1 MILNKKMLVNLRMG
15 WEALLTNKMRAFLTS
30 LGIIFGVA
38 AVISMMAIGKGTEIE
53 IIKQL
58 KEVGSNNIIIK
69 RKEVVAEENNAQN
82 DQEQKKQ
89 TSDGLTIKDAWNIQ
103 QTIPAV
109 KNISPEAEF
118 EGTLLNEG
126 RRMTGKIV
134 GVTNFYFEL
143 TDLQFDI
150 GKPFSLQQTR
160 GSEPVCIIGKDVK
173 DKLFPGRD
181 CLGKTIK
188 CGSNWLTIVGV
199 LSTKTISEKSKSKL
213 SIRDPNK
220 EVYVPIETFLLR
232 YYNRAQV
239 TLGDI
244 QRSANMDETTREAEK
259 KKNYH
264 QLDRL
269 VVHIDKTEMMQPSA
283 EIIEKILLR
292 RHNGMVDYEI
302 ILPELILK
310 QEQKTKKI
318 FNLVLGVIAGISLL
332 VGGIGIMN
340 IMLASVMERIREIG
354 LRQSLGATRVDVIS
368 QFMSEAIIMSI
379 GGGFIGVLLGIGMSV
394 LIGKVFELTIHITV
408 TSILV
413 SFSISVVV
421 GLVFGIWPARKAAMQ
436 NPVES
441 LRHD

>member
-1 MILNKKMLVNLRMG
+1 MFNRKMLMNFRMG
-15 WEALLTNKMRAFLTS
+15 WEALLTNKMRALLTS

-69 RKEVVAEENNAQN
+69 RKEIEQDPAAQKEGEAE
-82 DQEQKKQ
+82 KKQ
-89 TSDGLTIKDAWNIQ
+89 ISDGLTLKDAYNIQ
-103 QTIPAV
+103 KTIPAV

-118 EGTLLNEG
+118 ESSFLNEG
-126 RRMTGKIV
+126 RRMQGKIV

-143 TDLQFDI
+143 TDLNFEM
-150 GKPFSLQQTR
+150 GKPFSAQQAEN
-160 GSEPVCIIGKDVK
+160 SEPVCIIGQDVK
-173 DKLFPGRD
+173 DKLFPGVN
-181 CLGKTIK
+181 CLGQKIK

-199 LSTKTISEKSKSKL
+199 LTAKNISEKSKAKL
-213 SIRDPNK
+213 SIRDPNQ

-232 YYNRAQV
+232 YYNRSLV
-239 TLGDI
+239 TISDM
-244 QRSANMDETTREAEK
+244 QRAGNMDDTEKEAEK

-269 VVHIDKTEMMQPSA
+269 VVHIDKTDVMQPAA
-283 EIIEKILLR
+283 EIIDKILLR
-292 RHNGMVDYEI
+292 RHAGTVDYEI

-340 IMLASVMERIREIG
+340 IMLASVLERIREIG
-354 LRQSLGATRVDVIS
+354 LRQSLGATRVDVIW

-379 GGGFIGVLLGIGMSV
+379 GGGTIGVLLGIGLSV
-394 LIGKVFELTIHITV
+394 LISKAFELTIYITI
-408 TSILV
+408 TSIII
-413 SFSISVVV
+413 SFTISVMV
-421 GLVFGIWPARKAAMQ
+421 GLLFGIWPARKAAMQ
-436 NPVES
+436 NPVDS

>member
-1 MILNKKMLVNLRMG
+1 MLNHKMLMNFRMG
-15 WEALLTNKMRAFLTS
+15 WEALLTNKMRALLTS

-69 RKEVVAEENNAQN
+69 RKEIEQDPSAAKTEET
-82 DQEQKKQ
+82 EKKQ
-89 TSDGLTIKDAWNIQ
+89 TSEGLTLKDAYNIQ

-118 EGTLLNEG
+118 EGSFLNEG
-126 RRMTGKIV
+126 RRMQGKIV

-143 TDLQFDI
+143 TDLKLDQ
-150 GKPFSLQQTR
+150 GKIYSQQQ
-160 GSEPVCIIGKDVK
+160 SENAEPVCIIGNEVK
-173 DKLFPGRD
+173 NKLFPGRN
-181 CLGKTIK
+181 CLGEKIK
-188 CGSNWLTIVGV
+188 CGTNWLTIVGV
-199 LSTKTISEKSKSKL
+199 LSPKSISEKSMAKL

-232 YYNRAQV
+232 YFNRSLV
-239 TLGDI
+239 TIGDME
-244 QRSANMDETTREAEK
+244 RASNMDNAERENEM

-269 VVHIDKTEMMQPSA
+269 VVHIDETAMMQPAA
-283 EIIEKILLR
+283 ETIDKILQR
-292 RHNGMVDYEI
+292 RHNGSTDYEI

-340 IMLASVMERIREIG
+340 IMLASVLERIREIG
-354 LRQSLGATRVDVIS
+354 LRQSLGATRKDVIW

-379 GGGFIGVLLGIGMSV
+379 GGGTVGVILGVALSV
-394 LIGKVFELTIHITV
+394 LISKAFELTIFITI
-408 TSILV
+408 TSIII
-413 SFSISVVV
+413 SFSISVLV
-421 GLVFGIWPARKAAMQ
+421 GLLFGIWPARKAAMQ

>member
-1 MILNKKMLVNLRMG
+1 MLNRQLLMSFRMG
-15 WEALLTNKMRAFLTS
+15 WEALLTNKMRALLTS

-69 RKEVVAEENNAQN
+69 RKEIEQDPSIPKDEET
-82 DQEQKKQ
+82 EKKQ
-89 TSDGLTIKDAWNIQ
+89 VSDGLTLKDAYNIQ

-109 KNISPEAEF
+109 KNISPETEF
-118 EGTLLNEG
+118 ESSFLNEG
-126 RRMTGKIV
+126 KKMSGKIV

-143 TDLQFDI
+143 TDLHFEL
-150 GKPFSLQQTR
+150 GKPFSDQQAENA
-160 GSEPVCIIGKDVK
+160 EPVCIIGKDVK
-173 DKLFPGRD
+173 DKLFPGRPAIGEK
-181 CLGKTIK
+181 LK

-199 LSTKTISEKSKSKL
+199 LSTKTISDKSKSKL
-213 SIRDPNK
+213 SIRDPNQ
-220 EVYVPIETFLLR
+220 EVYIPIETFLLR
-232 YYNRAQV
+232 YYNRSLL
-239 TLGDI
+239 TTGDME
-244 QRSANMDETTREAEK
+244 RANYMDPSQKEAEK

-269 VVHIDKTEMMQPSA
+269 VVHIDHTDMMQPAA
-283 EIIEKILLR
+283 ETIDKILMR
-292 RHNGMVDYEI
+292 RHNGVVDYEI

-340 IMLASVMERIREIG
+340 IMLASVLERIREIG
-354 LRQSLGATRVDVIS
+354 LRQSIGATRTDVIW
-368 QFMSEAIIMSI
+368 QFMSEAVIMSI
-379 GGGFIGVLLGIGMSV
+379 GGGTIGVLLGIGLSV
-394 LIGKVFELTIHITV
+394 LISKAFELTIFITF
-408 TSILV
+408 TSIV
-413 SFSISVVV
+413 ISFTISVMV
-421 GLVFGIWPARKAAMQ
+421 GLLFGIWPARKAAMQ

>member
-1 MILNKKMLVNLRMG
+1 MLNQKMLMNFRMG
-15 WEALLTNKMRAFLTS
+15 WEALLTNKMRALLTS

-69 RKEVVAEENNAQN
+69 RKEIEQDPSAAKTEET
-82 DQEQKKQ
+82 EKKQ
-89 TSDGLTIKDAWNIQ
+89 TSEGLTLKDAYNIQ

-118 EGTLLNEG
+118 EGTFLNEG
-126 RRMTGKIV
+126 RRMQGKIV

-143 TDLQFDI
+143 TDLKLDL
-150 GKPFSLQQTR
+150 GKIYSQQQ
-160 GSEPVCIIGKDVK
+160 SENAEPVCIIGNEVK
-173 DKLFPGRD
+173 NKLFPGRN
-181 CLGKTIK
+181 CLGEKIK
-188 CGSNWLTIVGV
+188 CGTNWLTIVGV
-199 LSTKTISEKSKSKL
+199 LSPKSISEKSMAKL

-232 YYNRAQV
+232 YFNRSLV
-239 TLGDI
+239 TIGDME
-244 QRSANMDETTREAEK
+244 RASNMDNSERENEM

-269 VVHIDKTEMMQPSA
+269 VVHIDETAMMQPAA
-283 EIIEKILLR
+283 ETIDKILQR
-292 RHNGMVDYEI
+292 RHNGFTDYEI

-340 IMLASVMERIREIG
+340 IMLASVLERIREIG
-354 LRQSLGATRVDVIS
+354 LRQSLGATRKDVIW

-379 GGGFIGVLLGIGMSV
+379 GGGTVGVILGVALSILISKAFDLTIFITFTSIIISFTISV
-394 LIGKVFELTIHITV
+394 L
-408 TSILV
+408 
-413 SFSISVVV
+413 V
-421 GLVFGIWPARKAAMQ
+421 GLLFGIWPARKAAMQ

>member
-1 MILNKKMLVNLRMG
+1 MLNRKLLMSFRMG
-15 WEALLTNKMRAFLTS
+15 WEALQTNRMRALLTS

-69 RKEVVAEENNAQN
+69 RKEI
-82 DQEQKKQ
+82 EQDPAATKTDETEKKQ
-89 TSDGLTIKDAWNIQ
+89 TSEGLTLKDAYNIQ

-118 EGTLLNEG
+118 ESTFLKDG
-126 RRMTGKIV
+126 RKMSGKIV

-143 TDLQFDI
+143 TDLSFEL
-150 GKPFSLQQTR
+150 GKPFTPQQSNF
-160 GSEPVCIIGKDVK
+160 SEPVCVIGKEVK
-173 DKLFPGRD
+173 DKLFPGRN
-181 CLGKTIK
+181 CIGEQIK
-188 CGSNWLTIVGV
+188 CGANWLTIVGV
-199 LSTKTISEKSKSKL
+199 LTPKTISEKSRSKL
-213 SIRDPNK
+213 SIRDPGK

-232 YYNRAQV
+232 YYNRSLV

-244 QRSANMDETTREAEK
+244 QKAMNMDEETREAEK

-269 VVHIDKTEMMQPSA
+269 VVHIDKTDMMEPAA
-283 EIIEKILLR
+283 ETIDKILKR
-292 RHNGMVDYEI
+292 RHNGATDYEI

-340 IMLASVMERIREIG
+340 IMLASVLERIREIG
-354 LRQSLGATRVDVIS
+354 LRQSIGATRTDVIW
-368 QFMSEAIIMSI
+368 QFMSEAVIMSI
-379 GGGFIGVLLGIGMSV
+379 GGGTIGVILGISLSF
-394 LIGKVFELTIHITV
+394 LISKAFDLTIYITF
-408 TSILV
+408 TSIV
-413 SFSISVVV
+413 ISFSISVMV
-421 GLVFGIWPARKAAMQ
+421 GLLFGIWPARKAAMQ

>member
-1 MILNKKMLVNLRMG
+1 MLNRKMLMNLRMG
-15 WEALLTNKMRAFLTS
+15 WEALLTNKMRALLTS

-69 RKEVVAEENNAQN
+69 RKEIEQDPAALNDEEKS
-82 DQEQKKQ
+82 KKQ
-89 TSDGLTIKDAWNIQ
+89 TSEGLTLKDAYNIQ
-103 QTIPAV
+103 KTIPAV
-109 KNISPEAEF
+109 KNISPESEF
-118 EGTLLNEG
+118 ETTFLNEG
-126 RRMTGKIV
+126 RRMSGKLV

-143 TDLQFDI
+143 TDLNFDL
-150 GKPFSLQQTR
+150 GKPFSIQQAQY
-160 GSEPVCIIGKDVK
+160 SEPVCIIGKDVK
-173 DKLFPGRD
+173 DKLFPGRN
-181 CLGKTIK
+181 CIGERIK
-188 CGSNWLTIVGV
+188 CGSNWLTIIGV
-199 LSTKTISEKSKSKL
+199 LSTKSVSDKSMSKL

-220 EVYVPIETFLLR
+220 EIYIPIETFLLR
-232 YYNRAQV
+232 YYNRSFV
-239 TLGDI
+239 TLGDME
-244 QRSANMDETTREAEK
+244 RSINMDEASKEAER

-283 EIIEKILLR
+283 EAIEKILLR
-292 RHNGMVDYEI
+292 RHNGTVDYEI
-302 ILPELILK
+302 IVPELILK

-340 IMLASVMERIREIG
+340 IMLASVLERIREIG
-354 LRQSLGATRVDVIS
+354 LRQSLGATRKDVIW

-379 GGGFIGVLLGIGMSV
+379 GGGTIGVLLGIGLSV
-394 LIGKVFELTIHITV
+394 LISKAFELTIFITF
-408 TSILV
+408 TSIV
-413 SFSISVVV
+413 ISFTISVMV
-421 GLVFGIWPARKAAMQ
+421 GLLFGIWPARKAAMQ
-436 NPVES
+436 NPVDS

>member
-1 MILNKKMLVNLRMG
+1 MALNRKMLMNFSMG
-15 WEALLTNKMRAFLTS
+15 WEALLTNKMRALLTS

-69 RKEVVAEENNAQN
+69 RKEIEQDPSAQKNEET
-82 DQEQKKQ
+82 EKKQ
-89 TSDGLTIKDAWNIQ
+89 TSDGLTLKDAYNIQ
-103 QTIPAV
+103 KTIPAV
-109 KNISPEAEF
+109 KNISPESEF
-118 EGTLLNEG
+118 ETTFLNEG
-126 RRMTGKIV
+126 RRMQGKIV

-143 TDLQFDI
+143 TDLEFEL
-150 GKPFSLQQTR
+150 GKPFSVQQAQN
-160 GSEPVCIIGKDVK
+160 SEPVCIIGRVVK
-173 DKLFPGRD
+173 DKLFPGTN
-181 CLGKTIK
+181 CIGQKIK

-199 LSTKTISEKSKSKL
+199 LTAKNISEKSRAKL
-213 SIRDPNK
+213 SIRDPNT
-220 EVYVPIETFLLR
+220 EVYVPIETFLIR
-232 YYNRAQV
+232 YYNRSLV
-239 TLGDI
+239 TTGDME
-244 QRSANMDETTREAEK
+244 RANYMEPAEKEAEK

-269 VVHIDKTEMMQPSA
+269 VVHIDETAMMQPAA
-283 EIIEKILLR
+283 ETIDKILQR

-340 IMLASVMERIREIG
+340 IMLASVLERIREIG
-354 LRQSLGATRVDVIS
+354 LRQSLGATRIDIIW

-379 GGGFIGVLLGIGMSV
+379 GGGTIGVMLGIGLSV
-394 LIGKVFELTIHITV
+394 LISKAFELTIFITF
-408 TSILV
+408 TSIII
-413 SFSISVVV
+413 SFTISVMV
-421 GLVFGIWPARKAAMQ
+421 GLLFGIWPARKAAMQ

>member
-1 MILNKKMLVNLRMG
+1 MLNRKMLMNLRMG
-15 WEALLTNKMRAFLTS
+15 WEALLTNKMRALLTS

-69 RKEVVAEENNAQN
+69 RKEIEQDPTVLKTDEN
-82 DQEQKKQ
+82 EKKQ
-89 TSDGLTIKDAWNIQ
+89 TSDGITLKDAYNIQ
-103 QTIPAV
+103 KTIPAV

-118 EGTLLNEG
+118 EATFLNEG
-126 RRMTGKIV
+126 RRMQGKVV

-143 TDLQFDI
+143 TDLSFEL
-150 GKPFSLQQTR
+150 GKPFSIQQAEN
-160 GSEPVCIIGKDVK
+160 SEAVCIIGRAVK
-173 DKLFPGRD
+173 DKLFPGTD
-181 CLGKTIK
+181 CMGQKIK
-188 CGSNWLTIVGV
+188 CGTNWLTIIGV
-199 LSTKTISEKSKSKL
+199 LTTKNISEKSMAKL

-220 EVYVPIETFLLR
+220 EVYIPIETFLLR
-232 YYNRAQV
+232 YYNRSLV
-239 TLGDI
+239 TLADM
-244 QRSANMDETTREAEK
+244 QRVNNMDDAEKEAER

-269 VVHIDKTEMMQPSA
+269 VVHIDQTDMMQASA
-283 EIIEKILLR
+283 EAIDKILLR
-292 RHNGMVDYEI
+292 RHNGTVDYEI

-340 IMLASVMERIREIG
+340 IMLASVLERIREIG
-354 LRQSLGATRVDVIS
+354 LRQSLGATRIDIIW

-379 GGGFIGVLLGIGMSV
+379 GGGTIGVLLGIGLSV
-394 LIGKVFELTIHITV
+394 LISKAFELTIFITI
-408 TSILV
+408 TSIV
-413 SFSISVVV
+413 ISFTISVLV
-421 GLVFGIWPARKAAMQ
+421 GLLFGIWPARKAAMQ
-436 NPVES
+436 NPVDS

>member
-1 MILNKKMLVNLRMG
+1 MLNRKMLMSFRMG
-15 WEALLTNKMRAFLTS
+15 WEALLTNKMRALLTS

-69 RKEVVAEENNAQN
+69 RKEI
-82 DQEQKKQ
+82 EQDPSVQKDESTEKKQ
-89 TSDGLTIKDAWNIQ
+89 TSDGLTLKDAYNIQ
-103 QTIPAV
+103 KTIPAV
-109 KNISPEAEF
+109 KNISPETEF
-118 EGTLLNEG
+118 ESTFLNEG
-126 RRMTGKIV
+126 KKMQGKIV

-143 TDLQFDI
+143 TDLSFDM
-150 GKPFSLQQTR
+150 GKPFSNQQAEN
-160 GSEPVCIIGKDVK
+160 SEPVCIIGKDVK
-173 DKLFPGRD
+173 DKLFPGSV
-181 CLGKTIK
+181 GIGEKIK
-188 CGSNWLTIVGV
+188 CGSNWLTIVGI
-199 LSTKTISEKSKSKL
+199 LTAKNISDKSKAKL

-232 YYNRAQV
+232 YYNRSLL
-239 TLGDI
+239 TTGDME
-244 QRSANMDETTREAEK
+244 RANYMEQSEKDAEK

-269 VVHIDKTEMMQPSA
+269 VVHIDNTDMMQPAA
-283 EIIEKILLR
+283 ETIDKILLR
-292 RHNGMVDYEI
+292 RHNGVVDYEI

-354 LRQSLGATRVDVIS
+354 LRQSIGATRLDVIW
-368 QFMSEAIIMSI
+368 QFMSEAVIMSI
-379 GGGFIGVLLGIGMSV
+379 GGGTIGVLLGIGLSV
-394 LIGKVFELTIHITV
+394 LISKAFDLTIFITF
-408 TSILV
+408 TSIV
-413 SFSISVVV
+413 ISFSISVMV
-421 GLVFGIWPARKAAMQ
+421 GLLFGIWPARKAAMQ